1 VKPMNASAKLA
12 LWLLLGLLCGRAFA
26 LDAKPQAAKRLF
38 LWKATSKNNSV
49 VYLLGSIHVGDRN
62 FYPLPDEIEN
72 AFADSKDLVVE
83 VDLTKVGADAVQGAL
98 MTKGTY
104 ENGGSV
110 SDHLPKPVVQKLR
123 NYFDRKGVPLE
134 ALEQFRPWALAITI
148 TQLEME
154 SLGYQA
160 PLGIDKHFMDK
171 AGDRKIVE
179 LESAGGQ
186 IDLLSGL
193 PEEQQAAFL
202 ASTVDTAEQTKEL
215 MEKTVA
221 MWKTGDAAGMDKL
234 LLRDQLKERPELKPV
249 FAKLIDE
256 RNEKM
261 ATKIAALDGEGPHF
275 VVVGAA
281 HLIGA
286 KGVVTLLQK
295 KGYRVEQVSR
305 VAGPG
310 KAGVAAKGAGDKT
323 KPSKPG
329 QPAEPERKAPAKSG
343 YAPAGSWDK

>member
-1 VKPMNASAKLA
+1 MAMPLRSLIVAALLAGALSAPAGAKDGA
-12 LWLLLGLLCGRAFA
+12 RAGV
-26 LDAKPQAAKRLF
+26 AKRLF
-38 LWKATSKNNSV
+38 LWKATSKTGT

-62 FYPLPDEIEN
+62 FYPLPDEVEN
-72 AFADSKDLVVE
+72 AFAESKDLVVE

-110 SDHLPKPVVQKLR
+110 SDNLPKPMVQKLR

-134 ALEQFRPWALAITI
+134 ALEQFRPWALAVTI

-160 PLGIDKHFMDK
+160 SQGIDKHFMDK

-179 LESAGGQ
+179 LESAGEQ
-186 IDLLSGL
+186 INLLSGL
-193 PEEQQAAFL
+193 SDEQQAAFL
-202 ASTVDTAEQTKEL
+202 ASTLDTAEQTKEL
-215 MEKTVA
+215 MGKTVT
-221 MWKTGDAAGMDKL
+221 MWKTGDAGGMDKL
-234 LLRDQLKERPELKPV
+234 LLRDPLKERPELKPV
-249 FAKLIDE
+249 FARLIDE

-261 ATKIAALDGEGPHF
+261 ATKIAALEGEGPHF
-275 VVVGAA
+275 VVVGAG

-286 KGVVTLLQK
+286 KGVVKLLEK

-305 VAGPG
+305 AAGG
-310 KAGVAAKGAGDKT
+310 AKAGTGAKAAGEKT
-323 KPSKPG
+323 KPTKAGEPG
-329 QPAEPERKAPAKSG
+329 EPEGKAPAKKG